1 LGCPKDD
8 FSSSLGYVLRLGT
21 TAGGTELSNTESD
34 ITTGRRLITKPAA
47 IYTNFETQLD
57 PGNYFGLFKQLIQV

>member
-1 LGCPKDD
+1 MSQRRFFKQFGLCFD
-8 FSSSLGYVLRLGT
+8 GT

-47 IYTNFETQLD
+47 IYTNFFETQLD

>member
-47 IYTNFETQLD
+47 IYTSL
-57 PGNYFGLFKQLIQV
+57 KHS